1 MNRLTKKKKLK
12 EILGAHNKQ
21 IRKDMDFWIKYRPSR
36 WGDLLPQ
43 KFIKPILKLLKRKG
57 GKNFFLLLVLIFSLI
72 FVGVIPTFNFI
83 WSHIFRV
90 WLSLLLVPIV
100 YWVFAITSVYIRVLV
115 LFLFDFL
122 RVLIDKLIDR

>member
-1 MNRLTKKKKLK
+1 MIRLTNKKRLK